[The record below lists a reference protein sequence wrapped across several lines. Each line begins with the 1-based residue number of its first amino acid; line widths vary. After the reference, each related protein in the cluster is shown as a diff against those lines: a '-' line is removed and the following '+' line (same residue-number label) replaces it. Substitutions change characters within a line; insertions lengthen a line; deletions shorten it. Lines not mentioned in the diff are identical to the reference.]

1 MILHPRKRGFD
12 RGHEG
17 LGAEVGPLSLKQ
29 HLDSPL
35 PPVLPYLTSAPTLRR
50 STTALVDVTADGTG
64 SN

>member
-29 HLDSPL
+29 HLTLRCPRFYLISL
-35 PPVLPYLTSAPTLRR
+35 PPLR
-50 STTALVDVTADGTG
+50 
-64 SN
+64 